1 MKILEPGNS
10 SSTTGVKKIAAAR
23 TDRNQSIPG
32 SGFLS
37 FIATEIGAKPSGL
50 CQHAEQT
57 FRGILETGKIQS
69 CPKAWSLIQRFEK
82 LVALPENA
90 E

>member
-10 SSTTGVKKIAAAR
+10 SPQQLVVLKIAAAR

-32 SGFLS
+32 SG